1 MEELR
6 PEHPQ
11 RVGDYRLLAWI
22 GQGAMGQVFLGQS
35 PGGRLLA
42 VKVARPE
49 LADDPG
55 FRARFKQEVAAA
67 RTVSGLFTAVVV
79 DAGAEAQPPWLATAY
94 VPALSLAEAVAEHGP
109 LPTETVLTLAAGLA
123 ESLKSIHA
131 AGIVHRDLKPSNVL
145 LAQDG
150 PRVIDF
156 GIARAL
162 ESTSL
167 TGTGDVVGTAAFMS
181 PEQATGGNIGP
192 PSDVFSLGS
201 VLVFAATGQGP
212 FGTGSPVAL
221 LFRVASSAP
230 DTGQVPGQLRPL
242 VDQCLAKD
250 PGDRPSTDELLARLG
265 NAKPAMNWLPAGLVR
280 ELGMPGQ
287 QDHQPRNAFHPETEA
302 AAPSQK
308 NESSNAWLDELFAD
322 QDRWN
327 EYEQLY
333 GDWREISA
341 TAPEFAKCLSR
352 LADLAGHP
360 GNDTGTRPT
369 GVASA
374 DLAAVRAGR
383 LVPGGELLDAYLA
396 SCGVHPEHFIMWHQA
411 HDRVSAATA
420 GVLELRS
427 RTMELAR
434 GLDKEHKA
442 YRRRRSSQPWIWALG
457 WAQGQGRN
465 QVEAA
470 RASAQ
475 GQLRGVAGAL
485 AAECHR
491 ICRLTDLPLEEAA
504 QPLQEIADSGV
515 DYVLGN
521 YGAAPVHV
529 AVEKL
534 AAIQVDASGVDLSE
548 LDLHGPDEVKGT
560 VWTAHTRWPPGIA
573 DAIRARSRRIRS
585 DSFQVI

>member
-35 PGGRLLA
+35 PGGRLVA
-42 VKVARPE
+42 VKVVRPE
-49 LADDPG
+49 LAGDPE

-67 RTVSGLFTAVVV
+67 RAVSGLFTAVVV

-109 LPTETVLTLAAGLA
+109 LPSETVLTLAAGLA

-181 PEQATGGNIGP
+181 PEQATGGKVGP

-230 DTGQVPGQLRPL
+230 DTSQVPGQLRPL
-242 VDQCLAKD
+242 VDQCLAKN
-250 PGDRPSTDELLARLG
+250 PGDRPSTDELLAQLG
-265 NAKPAMNWLPAGLVR
+265 NAKPAMNWLPGGLVR
-280 ELGMPGQ
+280 EPGIPGQ
-287 QDHQPRNAFHPETEA
+287 QDRQPCNAYHPETEA
-302 AAPSQK
+302 AAPSQ
-308 NESSNAWLDELFAD
+308 NRESPNALLDELLAGIVLL
-322 QDRWN
+322 N
-327 EYEQLY
+327 EFEQLY
-333 GDWREISA
+333 GDLREISA
-341 TAPEFAKCLSR
+341 TAPEFAKRLSR
-352 LADLAGHP
+352 LADRAGHS
-360 GNDTGTRPT
+360 GTDTSTLPT
-369 GVASA
+369 SVTST

-383 LVPGGELLDAYLA
+383 YAAGGELLDAYLTT
-396 SCGVHPEHFIMWHQA
+396 CEVRPEHFIMWHQA

-434 GLDKEHKA
+434 DLDKEYKA
-442 YRRRRSSQPWIWALG
+442 YRRQFSQPWVRALR
-457 WAQGQGRN
+457 QGRN
-465 QVEAA
+465 QEAA
-470 RASAQ
+470 RASAH
-475 GQLRGVAGAL
+475 GQLRSVARAL

-491 ICRLTDLPLEEAA
+491 ICRLTDLPLEEVA
-504 QPLQEIADSGV
+504 QPLEEIADSGV

-521 YGAAPVHV
+521 YGVAAVYV
-529 AVEKL
+529 VVEKL

-573 DAIRARSRRIRS
+573 DAIRTRSKKIRS